1 MEEIKSLAVGGLITA
16 LCVIFALGFLIV
28 AFVSVIQKINERI
41 DKQEKMCDNRQIEKF
56 ESDLALKDSIIDTKR
71 YIRELTSLMMFDVS
85 KVKNSRLRKIAKEKK
100 DLGQSNFYNED
111 TVHCVVEELKDIC
124 VKDAYI
130 TEYTKREKKNE
141 GTSTKISKQ
150 PNNRRNNKKGN

>member
-16 LCVIFALGFLIV
+16 ICVIIAFGFLIV
-28 AFVSVIQKINERI
+28 ALSSVIQKLNDRI
-41 DKQEKMCDNRQIEKF
+41 DKQEKMCDNIQIEEL
-56 ESDLALKDSIIDTKR
+56 ESYLALKDSIINTKR
-71 YIRELTSLMMFDVS
+71 YIRELTFLMMFDIS

-100 DLGQSNFYNED
+100 ELGQSNFHNED
-111 TVHCVVEELKDIC
+111 TVHYATEELKDIC

-141 GTSTKISKQ
+141 GTGTKVSKQ